1 MGQDTEYR
9 LSCDVFVDD
18 GEYSWF
24 PLFWQN
30 GLYRRK
36 HGSTIAEYMGSFPGL
51 ERDAV
56 RLFNDAKNRNG
67 KIIFVPGMADKI
79 AIYDI
84 ARNSFEMIA
93 FEKRPISPR
102 KVWPQD
108 GYWFRTVIVSGDNA
122 FFMPLNYMGILKLD
136 LNTNEMTVIDEWVNE
151 VEGIVSAGNDEIYL
165 AQGIISNGMGM
176 FPFRCADAI
185 MKFDIERESVQ
196 IISVGSGLDGYAGM
210 IFDGQNYWLTPQ
222 RFDDILF
229 WEGSGYKCKR
239 IHVEYSNNFERAPF
253 REPIIID
260 GYIYLFPIFCEKVFR
275 IDIATQKM
283 SEVKDLYYI
292 FDSNDY
298 KPQIG
303 WDFVQDTAVY
313 GEKVLFITG
322 KDAVW
327 HIYDTRTGESKHF
340 CVFPDEAGKAELN
353 SHFFEGNTAVVESK
367 TVDLEDLIFYIKH
380 KNAWS
385 KGDEVKRERVICSE
399 DQISTGAKIL
409 RSVIHD

>member
-56 RLFNDAKNRNG
+56 RLFNDAKIRNG

-165 AQGIISNGMGM
+165 AQGIISNGVGI

-185 MKFDIERESVQ
+185 MKFDIEREGVQ
-196 IISVGSGLDGYAGM
+196 IISVGSDVDGYAGM
-210 IFDGQNYWLTPQ
+210 IFDGQRYWFTPQ

-229 WEGSGYKCKR
+229 WEGPGYKCKR

-253 REPIIID
+253 REPMIVD

-283 SEVKDLYYI
+283 SEITDLYYI
-292 FDSNDY
+292 FDSNNY
-298 KPQIG
+298 KPRIG
-303 WDFVQDTAVY
+303 WGYVQTTAVF
-313 GEKVLFITG
+313 GEKILFITDR
-322 KDAVW
+322 DAVW
-327 HIYDTRTGESKHF
+327 HIYDTRTGESDHF
-340 CVFPDEAGKAELN
+340 CVFPDEVGCAEFI
-353 SHFFEGNTAVVESK
+353 SRYFEGNPVVEESEM
-367 TVDLEDLIFYIKH
+367 VGLEDLMFYIRH
-380 KNAWS
+380 K
-385 KGDEVKRERVICSE
+385 EERNTGNIVEKKKDICGE
-399 DQISTGAKIL
+399 DRISTGEKIL
-409 RSVIHD
+409 YSII